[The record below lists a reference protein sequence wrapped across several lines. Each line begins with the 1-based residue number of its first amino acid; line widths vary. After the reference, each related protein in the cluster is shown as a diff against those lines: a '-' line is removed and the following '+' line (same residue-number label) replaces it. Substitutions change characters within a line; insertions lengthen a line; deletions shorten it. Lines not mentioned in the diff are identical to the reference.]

1 MHLPQYLILLDHLE
15 GFDKISDVLES
26 PMDLEEM
33 VYYVPKSYYS
43 VPKEKIGNPP
53 NHDIRKNYFKI
64 FKNYFKIKN
73 EIPRFELFFKD
84 NLLLFE
90 NESRIVFQS
99 TLKVEKGIDKLTV
112 NFDYSL
118 VAIGYSKVFEIEI
131 NLSVIHWVRNL
142 LAIEMPQYFNKVKGV
157 YQQSST
163 KTKPTPTNRAMEHK
177 NQIGYIT
184 NFTSHPWGGLNYFYP
199 YSSDMGFYIDWRP
212 SGNALHPNNFTN
224 TGYDQYYFVRTD
236 HTLWTSVTN
245 LGVSYR
251 INNSSSSALMIYGGI
266 GNARTKTYSGY
277 LSSDGEYFYYEDGE
291 RISKI
296 NLNFGVLRQTNSV
309 ISWQVGFDSAVKGIN
324 FGIGYTWE

>member
-1 MHLPQYLILLDHLE
+1 LHLPQYLILLDHLE

-142 LAIEMPQYFNKVKGV
+142 LAIEMPQYFNKVKPGGPNAN
-157 YQQSST
+157 YIPDLSFIPNPHAINFNKSSHNNWLA
-163 KTKPTPTNRAMEHK
+163 PGLGES
-177 NQIGYIT
+177 QI
-184 NFTSHPWGGLNYFYP
+184 
-199 YSSDMGFYIDWRP
+199 
-212 SGNALHPNNFTN
+212 
-224 TGYDQYYFVRTD
+224 
-236 HTLWTSVTN
+236 
-245 LGVSYR
+245 
-251 INNSSSSALMIYGGI
+251 
-266 GNARTKTYSGY
+266 
-277 LSSDGEYFYYEDGE
+277 
-291 RISKI
+291 
-296 NLNFGVLRQTNSV
+296 
-309 ISWQVGFDSAVKGIN
+309 AVKSLIGQGKNVSTLEDLQDDLLEKWRIINGIRN
-324 FGIGYTWE
+324 RMAHTEILSNDEYQKIKDIFDHLYKKGTFERMLKLKAKYRGY